1 VYYDGFVDKWFAG
14 TTGTAEGEGEVN
26 NKLGTTFNDLF
37 WDTVKSKYELTED
50 KLDVTRVYIF
60 ELTTPYNIVVKP
72 HGESSATLLT
82 CRNIFTL
89 NEVNYEALFR
99 IGLELNVPVVKTYDL
114 NKGNMGAILRTFE
127 GMPWSE
133 EGYVVV
139 DDNFNRVKVKTQ
151 HMWLYTT

>member
-1 VYYDGFVDKWFAG
+1 
-14 TTGTAEGEGEVN
+14 
-26 NKLGTTFNDLF
+26 
-37 WDTVKSKYELTED
+37 
-50 KLDVTRVYIF
+50 
-60 ELTTPYNIVVKP
+60 
-72 HGESSATLLT
+72 LT

-133 EGYVVV
+133 EGYVV

>member
-1 VYYDGFVDKWFAG
+1 
-14 TTGTAEGEGEVN
+14 
-26 NKLGTTFNDLF
+26 
-37 WDTVKSKYELTED
+37 
-50 KLDVTRVYIF
+50 
-60 ELTTPYNIVVKP
+60 
-72 HGESSATLLT
+72 LT

-133 EGYVVV
+133 EGYV
-139 DDNFNRVKVKTQ
+139 
-151 HMWLYTT
+151 